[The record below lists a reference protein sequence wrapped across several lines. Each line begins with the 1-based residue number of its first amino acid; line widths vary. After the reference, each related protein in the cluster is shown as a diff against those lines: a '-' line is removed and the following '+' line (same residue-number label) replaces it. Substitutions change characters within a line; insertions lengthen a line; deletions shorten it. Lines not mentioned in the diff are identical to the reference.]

1 MLVMLQDM
9 KTIVYLYL
17 YVCKHIPSVHVYS
30 MCVCMQMHLYLYMY
44 LYIYIQIYLSLS
56 SPLTITF
63 MPASFSGTID
73 GQNTTSTLGEPAT
86 VRVNTCQGVSGGFD
100 IRGIHSVPCS
110 SNLETTRFDM
120 IGLRSLNGILESRHK

>member
-1 MLVMLQDM
+1 MY
-9 KTIVYLYL
+9 IV
-17 YVCKHIPSVHVYS
+17 
-30 MCVCMQMHLYLYMY
+30 CVCACKCIYICICIYI
-44 LYIYIQIYLSLS
+44 YIYIQIYLSLS

-73 GQNTTSTLGEPAT
+73 GQNTTFTLGEPAT